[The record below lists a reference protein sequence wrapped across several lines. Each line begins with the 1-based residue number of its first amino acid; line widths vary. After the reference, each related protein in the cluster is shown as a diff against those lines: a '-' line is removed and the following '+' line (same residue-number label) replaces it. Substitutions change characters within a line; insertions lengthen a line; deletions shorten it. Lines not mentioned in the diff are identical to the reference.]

1 MATEE
6 ETLGTGGF
14 AVADADGT
22 AGSDSAI
29 LERFSRVLDRFRGQ
43 ILSEVSRKIVP
54 EIESRLEGR
63 IREFTAKSAGR
74 APGEGEFKDL
84 ITGILSATLFESGM
98 IEKLIERKIDDFRR
112 SLQSSFI
119 AEARKEISALVQREI
134 AAALGSE
141 NMKILIDEK
150 FRAISVY
157 LKTDVI
163 PKTVAQI
170 LKASRKT
177 V

>member
-6 ETLGTGGF
+6 DTLGTGGF
-14 AVADADGT
+14 AVADADGM

-43 ILSEVSRKIVP
+43 LLAEVSRKIVP
-54 EIESRLEGR
+54 EIEARLEGR
-63 IREFTAKSAGR
+63 LQALVARSAGR
-74 APGEGEFKDL
+74 APGEGEFKEL

-98 IEKLIERKIDDFRR
+98 LEKLIERKVDELRR

-119 AEARKEISALVQREI
+119 AEARKEISSIVGREV